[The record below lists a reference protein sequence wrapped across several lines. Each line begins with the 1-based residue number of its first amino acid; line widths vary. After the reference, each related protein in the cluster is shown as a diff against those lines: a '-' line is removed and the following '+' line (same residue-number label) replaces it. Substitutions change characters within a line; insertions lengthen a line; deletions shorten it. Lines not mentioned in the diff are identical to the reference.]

1 MEKRGSFFLLLLVG
15 LFLSACGTSPTTKVG
30 RVQEVSKELPKD
42 LQERFE
48 VKEITPPGATQ
59 ASKGSAAVS
68 GTPGE
73 SSVATVGAL
82 PAERKKPSQ
91 VVGPRTKRKAKK
103 ELEGS
108 GVASTSPRV
117 ESGPAVT
124 KAPKEPDKKVEVKLR
139 RPVKDPIWIGE
150 RHVMDVT
157 YFGMGGGTL
166 TMDVLPLKMIGDRK
180 VYHFKGHAVSSK
192 VFSLFYRVNDTVESY
207 FDYDGLFSHRL
218 HVVIDESKQS
228 RDALEL
234 TDFFKGQT
242 FYWNRWSHVQNG
254 SGESKE
260 TAEVPQYCQDTMT
273 ALFYMRG
280 LPMKVGEVITFP
292 VISEAKWWEAV
303 ITVVGR
309 EMLDTP
315 MGRKAAIK
323 LKLDTKLQ
331 GVLQKR
337 GDSFLWLTDDDRRF
351 VLRLDAKVK
360 IGTVVISTRE
370 ILEGA
375 PPQRVAVGAPP
386 SQSAL

>member
-1 MEKRGSFFLLLLVG
+1 MEKRGNFFLLHAMCLV
-15 LFLSACGTSPTTKVG
+15 LSACGTPTTTKVG

-48 VKEITPPGATQ
+48 VKEITAPVSSQVTKDPVTTSEGLRGANATPEAIQPVESKKPTQVDLKKKRKSKKGLEGGAT
-59 ASKGSAAVS
+59 SAALQ
-68 GTPGE
+68 E
-73 SSVATVGAL
+73 SAPAATKG
-82 PAERKKPSQ
+82 
-91 VVGPRTKRKAKK
+91 
-103 ELEGS
+103 
-108 GVASTSPRV
+108 
-117 ESGPAVT
+117 
-124 KAPKEPDKKVEVKLR
+124 PKEGAKKVEVKLR
-139 RPVKDPIWIGE
+139 RPSKDPIWIGE

-280 LPMKVGEVITFP
+280 LPMRVGEVITFP

-303 ITVVGR
+303 ITVIAR

-375 PPQRVAVGAPP
+375 PPQRVAVGVPS